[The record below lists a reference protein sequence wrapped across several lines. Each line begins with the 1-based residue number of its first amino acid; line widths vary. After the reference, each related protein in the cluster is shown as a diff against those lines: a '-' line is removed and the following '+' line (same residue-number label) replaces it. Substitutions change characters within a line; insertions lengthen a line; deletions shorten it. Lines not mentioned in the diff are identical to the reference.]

1 MTLQYPLMT
10 KELVFYCKWLSNDVI
25 NPSFPLHSL
34 VGILLQGRASL
45 KPLPLPPFPS
55 SLSPFP
61 FPSFLF
67 SLFYIFQGEFVG
79 SFFLFSMVQSIAIVI
94 QCSIVP
100 SKSILKLFQS
110 WQQRSPAAGSCV
122 LLMYHSLV
130 TSLFSAKTCCSRLTL
145 YFSCSQTWD
154 CPFSQMA
161 LVPCIGND
169 IKNQDLLGS
178 LFLECD

>member
-1 MTLQYPLMT
+1 M
-10 KELVFYCKWLSNDVI
+10 S
-25 NPSFPLHSL
+25 
-34 VGILLQGRASL
+34 
-45 KPLPLPPFPS
+45 
-55 SLSPFP
+55 
-61 FPSFLF
+61 
-67 SLFYIFQGEFVG
+67 
-79 SFFLFSMVQSIAIVI
+79 SFFLFSVVQSIAIVI
-94 QCSIVP
+94 ECSIVP

-110 WQQRSPAAGSCV
+110 WQQWSTAAGSCV

-169 IKNQDLLGS
+169 IKNQDLKKIKKNKNQDLLGS
-178 LFLECD
+178 LFFKVPLIPVL